1 MKSDTPKK
9 KDKRTFESVVNA
21 SSTLR
26 LQTREDSSP
35 KTDKTKQSSLEERF
49 SVELVSRVVECIR
62 EL

>member
-1 MKSDTPKK
+1 MKSDISKK
-9 KDKRTFESVVNA
+9 SDKRTFESAVNT

-35 KTDKTKQSSLEERF
+35 KTGKTKQSSLKERF
-49 SVELVSRVVECIR
+49 SSELVSRVVECIR